1 MSGGR
6 YRFVTVD
13 VFASERYA
21 GNPLAVL
28 PEAAG
33 LDEAA
38 MQRIAREFNL
48 SETAFVL
55 PPEEPGHGARVRIF
69 TPTREMPFA
78 GHPNIGTGFVLAAE
92 MAARGEAVPEVLLF
106 EEIAGLVPVRPLL
119 EGGVVAGA
127 SLEAP
132 QALSRLGGCGAAE
145 VAACL
150 SLRAEDVVVTGHA
163 PQVVSVGAPFL
174 VAELAGLEALGR
186 VRPDPV
192 AWGGTLP
199 RDGAS
204 SIYAYVRLAE
214 GGLRSRMFTREL
226 YEDPATGSATAT
238 VAALLL
244 DLSGEERLSLTVRQ
258 GVEMGRAS
266 LLRARAWREGGAVR
280 AGVAGDCAKVM
291 EGWLRG

>member
-33 LDEAA
+33 LDGAA

-106 EEIAGLVPVRPLL
+106 EEIAGLVGKRTHLRRRHVQQMLRPWRGIGDTLGQL
-119 EGGVVAGA
+119 RGGFEDG
-127 SLEAP
+127 
-132 QALSRLGGCGAAE
+132 QRQRRLGLAQHLDRHQHPGRTTTDDC
-145 VAACL
+145 
-150 SLRAEDVVVTGHA
+150 
-163 PQVVSVGAPFL
+163 QVQFA
-174 VAELAGLEALGR
+174 
-186 VRPDPV
+186 
-192 AWGGTLP
+192 
-199 RDGAS
+199 
-204 SIYAYVRLAE
+204 I
-214 GGLRSRMFTREL
+214 TR
-226 YEDPATGSATAT
+226 
-238 VAALLL
+238 
-244 DLSGEERLSLTVRQ
+244 
-258 GVEMGRAS
+258 
-266 LLRARAWREGGAVR
+266 
-280 AGVAGDCAKVM
+280 
-291 EGWLRG
+291 